1 MLFRRTEEYVQ
12 FFKYENVADLS
23 VSSSYELYQVCRLS
37 IGADGVSTEVE
48 LRLQV
53 IEVDQEDRGALL
65 QVLHTISDKVTVQI
79 KVVLL

>member
-1 MLFRRTEEYVQ
+1 M
-12 FFKYENVADLS
+12 
-23 VSSSYELYQVCRLS
+23 
-37 IGADGVSTEVE
+37 STEVE